1 MRRNRLDRDLG
12 ATRRACED
20 EVTRVADPA
29 CVSGTDAAARENCV
43 LRCMAPPCYEET
55 YGSDPLE
62 DGEVDT
68 VRGRKFRVCAK
79 AWLKDEKERK
89 ARRERGEEM

>member
-1 MRRNRLDRDLG
+1 
-12 ATRRACED
+12 
-20 EVTRVADPA
+20 
-29 CVSGTDAAARENCV
+29 
-43 LRCMAPPCYEET
+43 MAPPCYEET

>member
-1 MRRNRLDRDLG
+1 MGGGSRQQHPTKPL
-12 ATRRACED
+12 TRPFHPARA
-20 EVTRVADPA
+20 A
-29 CVSGTDAAARENCV
+29 CVGGTDAADRENCV
-43 LRCMAPPCYEET
+43 LRCMSPPCYEET

-89 ARRERGEEM
+89 ARERAEEM